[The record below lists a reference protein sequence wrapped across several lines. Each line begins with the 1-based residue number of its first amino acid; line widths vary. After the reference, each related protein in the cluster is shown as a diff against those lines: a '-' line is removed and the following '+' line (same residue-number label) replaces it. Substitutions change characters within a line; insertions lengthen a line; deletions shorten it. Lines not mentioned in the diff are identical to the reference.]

1 MRNVTKTCYKR
12 NYSCNNKEKIM
23 LWSNYFLKENR
34 GTKAHLEVKAI
45 HKEPG
50 HTDSF
55 PGPDTL

>member
-1 MRNVTKTCYKR
+1 
-12 NYSCNNKEKIM
+12 M

-50 HTDSF
+50 HTDLFLDLILYSCV
-55 PGPDTL
+55 TLSSSYVVQYCSHGSQ